1 MKKILYLLMLCVST
15 SFVACSDDDDDDKG
29 GSGSSKIKIGNVT
42 CNFDEFEG
50 VYYVAN
56 KTFGGISLAETK
68 DGIGATLRVE
78 LRNLNLTDGKIK
90 VLDTETNRMVEK
102 DLELNKEYSLSDITA
117 TITLTI
123 DEELFKTENDTFGA
137 AKTSKITFL
146 DRNAEKNYIKFKL
159 SNLTFESESIEGG
172 QVVTG
177 KEKLSAQ
184 DLTIESKYEKE

>member
-15 SFVACSDDDDDDKG
+15 SFIACSDDDDDDDKG
-29 GSGSSKIKIGNVT
+29 NGSSKVKIGNVT
-42 CNFDEFEG
+42 CNFDDFEG

-68 DGIGATLRVE
+68 DEIGATLRIE

-90 VLDTETNRMVEK
+90 VLDTETNKMTEK
-102 DLELNKEYSLSDITA
+102 DLELNKEYVLKDITA

-137 AKTSKITFL
+137 AKTAKITFL
-146 DRNAEKNYIKFKL
+146 ERNAEKNYIKLKL
-159 SNLTFESESIEGG
+159 SDLTFESESIEGG
-172 QVVTG
+172 QVVIG
-177 KEKLSAQ
+177 KEKLTSE
-184 DLTIESKYEKE
+184 DLTISSTYEKE

>member
-15 SFVACSDDDDDDKG
+15 SFVGCSDDDDDDKG
-29 GSGSSKIKIGNVT
+29 GSSKVKIENVT

-50 VYYVAN
+50 VYYVEDN
-56 KTFGGISLAETK
+56 TFGGISLAESK

-78 LRNLNLTDGKIK
+78 LRNINLNDGKIS
-90 VLDTETNRMVEK
+90 VYDSEAEQRIEK

-117 TITLTI
+117 TISLMI
-123 DEELFKTENDTFGA
+123 DDELFGTENDTFGA

-159 SNLTFESESIEGG
+159 SNLTFESEGIEGG

-177 KEKLSAQ
+177 KEKLSAE